1 MSVRCYL
8 IGKYT
13 SESIKGIIGG
23 SDRMN
28 AVQTLVEAAG
38 GKVNHSSFVRGPM
51 DVIVDCEVPDHETM
65 MGLVTTVLASG
76 SMEDAMYLECVD
88 ADPIWVS
95 ARKMA
100 SSYTAANA

>member
-1 MSVRCYL
+1 
-8 IGKYT
+8 
-13 SESIKGIIGG
+13 
-23 SDRMN
+23 
-28 AVQTLVEAAG
+28 
-38 GKVNHSSFVRGPM
+38 
-51 DVIVDCEVPDHETM
+51 
-65 MGLVTTVLASG
+65 MGLVTTVFASG

>member
-28 AVQTLVEAAG
+28 AVQNLVEAAG

-51 DVIVDCEVPDHETM
+51 DVIVD
-65 MGLVTTVLASG
+65 
-76 SMEDAMYLECVD
+76 
-88 ADPIWVS
+88 
-95 ARKMA
+95 
-100 SSYTAANA
+100 